1 VNSKVLKIIIPLVF
15 FLVLSIFLFSPFLTE
30 GEIPLPADI
39 VIGSYYPFKDE
50 VWQGRIAGYPVKNF
64 TIFDP
69 VRQIYPWRYLTISL
83 IKQGIFPFWNPYEF
97 TGVPLL
103 GNPLTSVFYPLN
115 FLFFVFSFPSAWAIY
130 IFLQPLLASVFMY
143 LFLRNLKL
151 LKIPS
156 AFGAIAFAFSSFMMM
171 RLEFGVSGHTIL
183 WFPLILYCIDKYVYV
198 EKRRYL
204 WVLTI
209 LFLLS
214 FFSGYIQGFI
224 YLSLISVLYF
234 FWRLRENKSERNNI
248 KLLSFVFVLISF
260 VLLALPQIVPFV
272 KLLSF
277 SARKSADIG
286 VEAVK
291 NYYLPPQN
299 IIQLFVPDFFGNP
312 ATWNYWGKPNYTE
325 FCSYIGTTSIF
336 FIIFGLLF
344 SSHKDKKFWLLIF
357 IASSILIFR
366 TPVSA
371 LLEKSKIP
379 LLSGLTP
386 SRLIF
391 PIDFSLCILA
401 SFGINSLACLQKDKA
416 IGKVGKT
423 LFLSILI
430 YFLIFFI
437 ALGGYLFFP
446 NSIWANNF
454 SISLRNMFLPAVFLF
469 ASALFLKLYCSNE
482 NKLRNVALV
491 GLLLVLS
498 VDLVRQGK
506 KYNSFIPPEL
516 IFPRTEMVDKLISV
530 NKFDRFQKKN
540 VEIFASNFQIMY
552 GLNSIDGY
560 DSFYPERFTKM
571 TSGKNNSESSSKDV
585 FLGDHQSPI
594 LMMLGTKYIFS
605 LDKLEESNLTLIG
618 EKGQTKLYENSLA
631 FPRAFLVDEVVVD
644 NSDEEVFDLL
654 GQTDLRNKVILE
666 KKVPLNSGPEGEKSA
681 EIVSYQANEVKIKV
695 NTSKDRI
702 MVLSDSF
709 YLGWEAFLDGKKA
722 EIYRANYN
730 IRAIRVP
737 EGNHIILFIYKPRTF
752 FFSCMISFTFLFFLI
767 VICIVRKLALFK
779 K

>member
-482 NKLRNVALV
+482 NKLRNGALV

-631 FPRAFLVDEVVVD
+631 FPRAFLVDEVVVG